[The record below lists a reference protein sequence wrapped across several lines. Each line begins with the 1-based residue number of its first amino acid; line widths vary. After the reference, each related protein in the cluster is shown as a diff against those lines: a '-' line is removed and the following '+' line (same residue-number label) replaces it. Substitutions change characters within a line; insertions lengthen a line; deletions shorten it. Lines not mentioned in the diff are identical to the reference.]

1 MLMKK
6 YWHKLSFLQKNV
18 LLTVLVILTLVGTMG
33 ALSFN
38 MFQNSMMSIFER
50 HSFETGDTVLHKLDE
65 EIVRDVTKDP
75 VAQREKREKLTEKL
89 DEATEE
95 LNSVGQTYIVG
106 AKKNEK
112 GELLIV
118 DLSTDLANVV
128 EVRPGEYYKQL
139 DLWMEAYDKVMST
152 KKANMTVV
160 YEDLLGTWV
169 TILEPIKDGEGNIVA
184 IVAAD
189 VDASIVPSTKEKFI
203 IQGLMFIC
211 ISVLIATVIQ
221 FLIVRNALAPLRDL
235 REGLRRVGEGD
246 LNIKLEERSDDI
258 GIINSYFNNTI
269 EKFKGIIDKVKQTA
283 EQVSSSSQEL
293 SVSTKE
299 NSMAVQEIV
308 SSMVELRA
316 GAQLQE
322 TSVPQYLGI
331 VYEVEDKM
339 EEITNAAKQMEK
351 VSEGIEHH
359 SVKGNGVTKQAINQ
373 MNIIQNAVQ
382 DLSSIIYSLEVR
394 SKEISDIVTVI
405 TSISNQTNSL
415 ALHAT
420 IEASRAEETGEGF
433 AVVADEVRKLAEQME
448 ASAKDIANL
457 IRETQAG
464 TEEAV
469 VSIRKASKEVESGMK
484 LVEMNGAFFEE
495 ISKSAQSVTNQVRVV
510 SSNSSDILQNS
521 QNIVRVVNEL
531 SLIANT
537 YTNSSSNVEESMK
550 EQEMSVQD
558 ISELASSLSW
568 LSQELQE
575 LIGEFKS

>member
-1 MLMKK
+1 MKK
-6 YWHKLSFLQKNV
+6 YWYKLSFLQKNV

-558 ISELASSLSW
+558 IAELASSLSW

>member
-1 MLMKK
+1 MKK

-128 EVRPGEYYKQL
+128 EVRPGEYYKQP

-382 DLSSIIYSLEVR
+382 DLSSIIYSSEVR

-558 ISELASSLSW
+558 IAELASSLSW

>member
-1 MLMKK
+1 MKK

-18 LLTVLVILTLVGTMG
+18 LLTVSVILTLVGTMG

-50 HSFETGDTVLHKLDE
+50 HSFETGDTVLHKLDA
-65 EIVRDVTKDP
+65 EILRDVAKNPT
-75 VAQREKREKLTEKL
+75 AEREKREKLTEKL
-89 DEATEE
+89 DESTEE

-112 GELLIV
+112 GELQII
-118 DLSTDLANVV
+118 DLSTGLANVV
-128 EVRPGEYYKQL
+128 EVRPGEYYKQP

-160 YEDLLGTWV
+160 YEDALGSWV
-169 TILEPIKDGEGNIVA
+169 TILEPIKDEKDNIVA

-189 VDASIVPSTKEKFI
+189 VDASIVPITKEKFI
-203 IQGLMFIC
+203 IQGLLFIC

-235 REGLRRVGEGD
+235 REGLRKVGEGD
-246 LNIKLEERSDDI
+246 LSIKLEERPDDI
-258 GIINSYFNNTI
+258 GIINAYFNNTI

-299 NSMAVQEIV
+299 NSMAIQGIV
-308 SSMVELRA
+308 SSIVELRA
-316 GAQLQE
+316 GIQLQE
-322 TSVPQYLGI
+322 TAVPKYLEI
-331 VYEVEDKM
+331 IYEMEDRM
-339 EEITNAAKQMEK
+339 EEITNTAKQMAKE
-351 VSEGIEHH
+351 SEGTKHH
-359 SVKGNGVTKQAINQ
+359 SVKGNGIIEQTINQ

-382 DLSSIIYSLEVR
+382 DLSSIIYSLETR
-394 SKEISDIVTVI
+394 SKEISEIVTVI
-405 TSISNQTNSL
+405 TGISNQTNSL
-415 ALHAT
+415 ALNATT
-420 IEASRAEETGEGF
+420 IEASCAEKTGEGF
-433 AVVADEVRKLAEQME
+433 VVVADEVRKLAEQTA
-448 ASAKDIANL
+448 ASAKDIAKL
-457 IRETQAG
+457 IGETQAG

-469 VSIRKASKEVESGMK
+469 VSMQNVLKEVESGMK
-484 LVEMNGAFFEE
+484 LVESSGAFFDG

-510 SSNSSDILQNS
+510 SDNSSDILQNS
-521 QNIVRVVNEL
+521 QNIVRVINEL

-537 YTNSSSNVEESMK
+537 YANSNSNVEESMK

-558 ISELASSLSW
+558 IAELASSLSW

>member
-1 MLMKK
+1 M
-6 YWHKLSFLQKNV
+6 
-18 LLTVLVILTLVGTMG
+18 
-33 ALSFN
+33 
-38 MFQNSMMSIFER
+38 
-50 HSFETGDTVLHKLDE
+50 
-65 EIVRDVTKDP
+65 
-75 VAQREKREKLTEKL
+75 
-89 DEATEE
+89 
-95 LNSVGQTYIVG
+95 
-106 AKKNEK
+106 
-112 GELLIV
+112 
-118 DLSTDLANVV
+118 
-128 EVRPGEYYKQL
+128 
-139 DLWMEAYDKVMST
+139 
-152 KKANMTVV
+152 
-160 YEDLLGTWV
+160 
-169 TILEPIKDGEGNIVA
+169 
-184 IVAAD
+184 
-189 VDASIVPSTKEKFI
+189 
-203 IQGLMFIC
+203 
-211 ISVLIATVIQ
+211 
-221 FLIVRNALAPLRDL
+221 
-235 REGLRRVGEGD
+235 
-246 LNIKLEERSDDI
+246 
-258 GIINSYFNNTI
+258 
-269 EKFKGIIDKVKQTA
+269 KQTA

-433 AVVADEVRKLAEQME
+433 AVVADEVRKLAEQTE

-457 IRETQAG
+457 IGETQAG

-558 ISELASSLSW
+558 IAELASSLSW

>member
-1 MLMKK
+1 MKK

-38 MFQNSMMSIFER
+38 MFQNSMMSMFER
-50 HSFETGDTVLHKLDE
+50 HSFETGDTVLHKLDA
-65 EIVRDVTKDP
+65 EILRDVAKDP
-75 VAQREKREKLTEKL
+75 TAEREKREKLTEKL
-89 DEATEE
+89 DESTEE

-112 GELLIV
+112 GELQII
-118 DLSTDLANVV
+118 DLSTGLANVV
-128 EVRPGEYYKQL
+128 EVRPGEYYKQP
-139 DLWMEAYDKVMST
+139 DLWMKAYDKVMST
-152 KKANMTVV
+152 KKANMTEV
-160 YEDLLGTWV
+160 YEDALGTWV
-169 TILEPIKDGEGNIVA
+169 TILEPIKDGEDNIVA
-184 IVAAD
+184 LVAAD

-203 IQGLMFIC
+203 IQGLLFIC

-235 REGLRRVGEGD
+235 REGLRKVGEGD
-246 LNIKLEERSDDI
+246 LSIKLEERPDDI
-258 GIINSYFNNTI
+258 GIINAYFNNTI

-308 SSMVELRA
+308 SSMVGLRA
-316 GAQLQE
+316 GTQSQE

-331 VYEVEDKM
+331 VYEMEDKM
-339 EEITNAAKQMEK
+339 EEIRNAAEQMAKE
-351 VSEGIEHH
+351 SEGTEHH
-359 SVKGNGVTKQAINQ
+359 SVKGNGVIKQAINQ
-373 MNIIQNAVQ
+373 MNIIQNTVQ
-382 DLSSIIYSLEVR
+382 DLSSIINSLETR
-394 SKEISDIVTVI
+394 SKEISDIVNVI
-405 TSISNQTNSL
+405 TGISNQTNSL
-415 ALHAT
+415 ALNAS
-420 IEASRAEETGEGF
+420 IEASRADATGKRF
-433 AVVADEVRKLAEQME
+433 AVADEVRKLAEQTE
-448 ASAKDIANL
+448 ASAKDIAKL
-457 IRETQAG
+457 IGETQAE

-469 VSIRKASKEVESGMK
+469 VSMQKASKEVASGMK
-484 LVEMNGAFFEE
+484 LVESSVADFEK

-537 YTNSSSNVEESMK
+537 YANSSSSNIEESMK
-550 EQEMSVQD
+550 EQEMSVQN
-558 ISELASSLSW
+558 IAELASSLSW

>member
-128 EVRPGEYYKQL
+128 EVRPGEYYKQP

-394 SKEISDIVTVI
+394 SKEISDIVI

-558 ISELASSLSW
+558 IAELASSLSW

>member
-1 MLMKK
+1 MKK

-128 EVRPGEYYKQL
+128 EVRPGEYYKQP

-351 VSEGIEHH
+351 VSEGIEHQ

-433 AVVADEVRKLAEQME
+433 AVVADELRKLAEQTE

-457 IRETQAG
+457 IGETQAG
-464 TEEAV
+464 TEEVV
-469 VSIRKASKEVESGMK
+469 VSMRKASKEVESGMK
-484 LVEMNGAFFEE
+484 LVESNGAFFEE

-531 SLIANT
+531 SLIANM

-558 ISELASSLSW
+558 IAELASSLSW

>member
-1 MLMKK
+1 MKK

-128 EVRPGEYYKQL
+128 EVRPGEYYKQP

-433 AVVADEVRKLAEQME
+433 AVVADEVRKLAEQTE

-457 IRETQAG
+457 IGETQAG

-531 SLIANT
+531 SLIANM

-558 ISELASSLSW
+558 IAELASSLSW

>member
-1 MLMKK
+1 MKK

-65 EIVRDVTKDP
+65 QIVRDVTKDP

-106 AKKNEK
+106 AEKNEK

-118 DLSTDLANVV
+118 DLSTDLSNIV
-128 EVRPGEYYKQL
+128 EVKPGEYYKQP

-160 YEDLLGTWV
+160 YEDALGTWV
-169 TILEPIKDGEGNIVA
+169 TILEPIKDEEDNIVA

-189 VDASIVPSTKEKFI
+189 VDASIVPMTKEKFI

-235 REGLRRVGEGD
+235 REGLRKVGEGD
-246 LNIKLEERSDDI
+246 LSIKLEERPDDI

-299 NSMAVQEIV
+299 NSMAVQGMV
-308 SSMVELRA
+308 SSIVELRA
-316 GAQLQE
+316 GLQSQE
-322 TSVPQYLGI
+322 TSVPKYLDV
-331 VYEVEDKM
+331 VYEMEDRM
-339 EEITNAAKQMEK
+339 EEITNTAKQIAKE
-351 VSEGIEHH
+351 SEGTKHH
-359 SVKGNGVTKQAINQ
+359 SVKGNGIIEQAINQ

-382 DLSSIIYSLEVR
+382 DLSSIIHSLETR
-394 SKEISDIVTVI
+394 SKEISDIVNVI
-405 TSISNQTNSL
+405 TSISKQTNSL
-415 ALHAT
+415 ALHAS
-420 IEASRAEETGEGF
+420 IEASCAEANGDGF
-433 AVVADEVRKLAEQME
+433 AVVADKVRNLAEQTE
-448 ASAKDIANL
+448 ASAKDIAKL
-457 IRETQAG
+457 IGETQVE

-469 VSIRKASKEVESGMK
+469 VSIQKASKGVESGIK
-484 LVEMNGAFFEE
+484 LFQSNGAFFKTV
-495 ISKSAQSVTNQVRVV
+495 SKSAQSVTNQVRVV
-510 SSNSSDILQNS
+510 ASNSSDILQNS
-521 QNIVRVVNEL
+521 KNIVRVVNEL

-537 YTNSSSNVEESMK
+537 YANSSNNIEESMK

-558 ISELASSLSW
+558 IAELASSLSW

>member
-1 MLMKK
+1 MKK

-112 GELLIV
+112 DELLIV

-128 EVRPGEYYKQL
+128 EVRPGEYYKQP

-457 IRETQAG
+457 IGETQAG

-558 ISELASSLSW
+558 IAELASSLSW

>member
-1 MLMKK
+1 MKK

-112 GELLIV
+112 DELLIV

-128 EVRPGEYYKQL
+128 EVRPGEYYKQP

-299 NSMAVQEIV
+299 NSMAVQGIV
-308 SSMVELRA
+308 SSIVELRA
-316 GAQLQE
+316 GVQLQE
-322 TSVPQYLGI
+322 TAVPKYLDI
-331 VYEVEDKM
+331 IYEMEDRM
-339 EEITNAAKQMEK
+339 EEITNTAKQMAKE
-351 VSEGIEHH
+351 SEGTNHH
-359 SVKGNGVTKQAINQ
+359 SVKGNGIIEQTINQ

-382 DLSSIIYSLEVR
+382 DLSSIIYSLEKR

-405 TSISNQTNSL
+405 TGISNQTNSL
-415 ALHAT
+415 ALDAT
-420 IEASRAEETGEGF
+420 IIEASRAEETGEGF

-457 IRETQAG
+457 IGETQAG

-484 LVEMNGAFFEE
+484 LVEINGAFFEE

-558 ISELASSLSW
+558 IAELASSLSW

>member
-1 MLMKK
+1 MKK

-128 EVRPGEYYKQL
+128 EVRPGEYYKQP

-457 IRETQAG
+457 IGETQAG

-469 VSIRKASKEVESGMK
+469 ASIRKASKEVESGMK

-558 ISELASSLSW
+558 IAELASSLSW

>member
-1 MLMKK
+1 MKK

-18 LLTVLVILTLVGTMG
+18 LLTVSVILTLVGTMG

-50 HSFETGDTVLHKLDE
+50 HSFETGDTVLHKLDA
-65 EIVRDVTKDP
+65 EILRDVAKNPT
-75 VAQREKREKLTEKL
+75 AEREKREKLTEKL
-89 DEATEE
+89 DESTEE

-112 GELLIV
+112 GELQII
-118 DLSTDLANVV
+118 DLSTGLANVV
-128 EVRPGEYYKQL
+128 EVRPGEYYKQP

-160 YEDLLGTWV
+160 YEDALGSWV
-169 TILEPIKDGEGNIVA
+169 TILEPIKDEKDNIVA

-189 VDASIVPSTKEKFI
+189 VDASIVPMTKEKFI

-235 REGLRRVGEGD
+235 REGLRKVGEGD
-246 LNIKLEERSDDI
+246 LSIKLEERPDDI
-258 GIINSYFNNTI
+258 GIINAYFNNTI

-299 NSMAVQEIV
+299 NSMAIQGIV
-308 SSMVELRA
+308 SSIVELRA
-316 GAQLQE
+316 GIQLQE
-322 TSVPQYLGI
+322 TAVPKYLEI
-331 VYEVEDKM
+331 IYEMEDRM
-339 EEITNAAKQMEK
+339 EEITNTAKQMAKE
-351 VSEGIEHH
+351 SEGTKHH
-359 SVKGNGVTKQAINQ
+359 SVKGNGIIEQTINQ

-382 DLSSIIYSLEVR
+382 DLSSIIYSLETR
-394 SKEISDIVTVI
+394 SKEISEIVTVI
-405 TSISNQTNSL
+405 TGISNQTNSL
-415 ALHAT
+415 ALNATT
-420 IEASRAEETGEGF
+420 IEASCAEKTGEGF
-433 AVVADEVRKLAEQME
+433 VVVADEVRKLAEQTA
-448 ASAKDIANL
+448 ASAKDIAKL
-457 IRETQAG
+457 IGETQAG

-469 VSIRKASKEVESGMK
+469 VSMQNVLKEVESGMK
-484 LVEMNGAFFEE
+484 LVESSGAFFDG

-510 SSNSSDILQNS
+510 SDNSSDILQNS
-521 QNIVRVVNEL
+521 QNIVRVINEL

-537 YTNSSSNVEESMK
+537 YANSNSNVEESMK

-558 ISELASSLSW
+558 IAELASSLSW

>member
-1 MLMKK
+1 MKK

-128 EVRPGEYYKQL
+128 EVRPGEYYKQP

-359 SVKGNGVTKQAINQ
+359 SVKGKGVTKQVINQ

-433 AVVADEVRKLAEQME
+433 AVVADEVRKLAEQTE

-457 IRETQAG
+457 IGETQAG

-469 VSIRKASKEVESGMK
+469 VSMRKASKEVESGMK

-558 ISELASSLSW
+558 IAELASSLSW

>member
-1 MLMKK
+1 MKK

-118 DLSTDLANVV
+118 DLSTGLANVV
-128 EVRPGEYYKQL
+128 DVRPGEYYKQP
-139 DLWMEAYDKVMST
+139 DLWMKAYDKVMST

-160 YEDLLGTWV
+160 YEDLLGSWV
-169 TILEPIKDGEGNIVA
+169 TILEPIKDEDGNIVA

-189 VDASIVPSTKEKFI
+189 VDASIVPITKEKFI

-235 REGLRRVGEGD
+235 REGLRKVGEGD
-246 LNIKLEERSDDI
+246 LSIKLEERPDDI

-283 EQVSSSSQEL
+283 EQVSSSSKEL

-316 GAQLQE
+316 GAQSQE

-331 VYEVEDKM
+331 VYEMEDKM
-339 EEITNAAKQMEK
+339 EEITNAAKQMAKE
-351 VSEGIEHH
+351 SEGIEHH
-359 SVKGNGVTKQAINQ
+359 SGKGNGVTKQAINQ

-382 DLSSIIYSLEVR
+382 DLSSIIYSLEAR

-420 IEASRAEETGEGF
+420 IEASRAGETGEGF
-433 AVVADEVRKLAEQME
+433 PIVADEVRKLAEQTE
-448 ASAKDIANL
+448 ASAKDIAKL
-457 IRETQAG
+457 IGETQAG

-469 VSIRKASKEVESGMK
+469 VSMQKTSKEVESGIK
-484 LVEMNGAFFEE
+484 LVESSGAFFEK
-495 ISKSAQSVTNQVRVV
+495 ISKSAQTVTNQVGVV
-510 SSNSSDILQNS
+510 SSNSNNILQNS

-531 SLIANT
+531 SLIANK
-537 YTNSSSNVEESMK
+537 YANSSSNVEESMK
-550 EQEMSVQD
+550 EQKMSVQD
-558 ISELASSLSW
+558 IAELASSLSW

>member
-1 MLMKK
+1 MKK

-128 EVRPGEYYKQL
+128 EVRPGEYYKQP

-235 REGLRRVGEGD
+235 REGLRKVGEGD

-299 NSMAVQEIV
+299 NSMAVQGIV
-308 SSMVELRA
+308 SSIVELRA
-316 GAQLQE
+316 GVQLQE
-322 TSVPQYLGI
+322 TAVPKYLDI
-331 VYEVEDKM
+331 IYEMEDRM
-339 EEITNAAKQMEK
+339 EEITNAAKQMAKE
-351 VSEGIEHH
+351 SEGKNHH
-359 SVKGNGVTKQAINQ
+359 SVKGNGIIEQTINQ

-382 DLSSIIYSLEVR
+382 DLSSIIYSLEKR

-405 TSISNQTNSL
+405 TGISNQTNSL
-415 ALHAT
+415 ALDATT
-420 IEASRAEETGEGF
+420 IEASCAEETGERF
-433 AVVADEVRKLAEQME
+433 VVVADEVRKLAEQTE
-448 ASAKDIANL
+448 ASAKDIAKL
-457 IRETQAG
+457 IGETRAG

-469 VSIRKASKEVESGMK
+469 VSIQNTLKEVESGMK
-484 LVEMNGAFFEE
+484 LVESSGAFFGE

-510 SSNSSDILQNS
+510 SSNSSNILQNS

-537 YTNSSSNVEESMK
+537 YANSSNNIEESMK

-558 ISELASSLSW
+558 IAELASSLSW

>member
-1 MLMKK
+1 MRK

-38 MFQNSMMSIFER
+38 MFQNSMMSMFER
-50 HSFETGDTVLHKLDE
+50 HSFETGDTVLHKLDA
-65 EIVRDVTKDP
+65 EILRDVAKDP
-75 VAQREKREKLTEKL
+75 TAEREKREKLTEKL
-89 DEATEE
+89 DESTEE

-112 GELLIV
+112 GELQII
-118 DLSTDLANVV
+118 DLSTGLANVV
-128 EVRPGEYYKQL
+128 EVRPGEYYKQP
-139 DLWMEAYDKVMST
+139 DLWMKAYDKVMST
-152 KKANMTVV
+152 KKANMTEV
-160 YEDLLGTWV
+160 YEDALGTWV
-169 TILEPIKDGEGNIVA
+169 TILEPIKDREDNIVA
-184 IVAAD
+184 LVAAD

-203 IQGLMFIC
+203 IQGLLFIC

-235 REGLRRVGEGD
+235 REGLRKVGEGD
-246 LNIKLEERSDDI
+246 LSIKLEERPDDI
-258 GIINSYFNNTI
+258 GIINAYFNNTI

-316 GAQLQE
+316 GAQSQE

-331 VYEVEDKM
+331 VYEMEDKM
-339 EEITNAAKQMEK
+339 EEIKNAAEQIAKE
-351 VSEGIEHH
+351 SEGTEHH
-359 SVKGNGVTKQAINQ
+359 SVKGNGVIKQAINQ

-382 DLSSIIYSLEVR
+382 DLSSIIHSLETR
-394 SKEISDIVTVI
+394 SKEIRDIVNVI
-405 TSISNQTNSL
+405 TGISNQTNSL
-415 ALHAT
+415 ALNAS
-420 IEASRAEETGEGF
+420 IEASRADASGKRF
-433 AVVADEVRKLAEQME
+433 AVADEVRKLAEQTE
-448 ASAKDIANL
+448 ASAKDIAKL
-457 IRETQAG
+457 IGETQAE

-469 VSIRKASKEVESGMK
+469 VSMQKASKEVESGMK
-484 LVEMNGAFFEE
+484 LVESSGTFFEK

-531 SLIANT
+531 SLIENT
-537 YTNSSSNVEESMK
+537 YANSSSNIEESMK

-558 ISELASSLSW
+558 IAELASSLSW

>member
-1 MLMKK
+1 MKK

-18 LLTVLVILTLVGTMG
+18 LLTVSVILTLVGTMG

-50 HSFETGDTVLHKLDE
+50 HSFETGDTVLHKLDA
-65 EIVRDVTKDP
+65 EILRDVAKNPT
-75 VAQREKREKLTEKL
+75 AEREKREKLTEKL
-89 DEATEE
+89 DESTEE

-112 GELLIV
+112 GELQII
-118 DLSTDLANVV
+118 DLSTGLANVV
-128 EVRPGEYYKQL
+128 EVRPGEYYKQP

-160 YEDLLGTWV
+160 YEDALGSWV
-169 TILEPIKDGEGNIVA
+169 TILEPIKDEKDNIVA

-189 VDASIVPSTKEKFI
+189 VDASIVPMTKEKFI
-203 IQGLMFIC
+203 IQGLLFIC

-235 REGLRRVGEGD
+235 REGLRKVGEGD
-246 LNIKLEERSDDI
+246 LSIKLEERPDDI
-258 GIINSYFNNTI
+258 GIINAYFNNTI

-299 NSMAVQEIV
+299 NSMAVQGIV
-308 SSMVELRA
+308 SSIVELRA
-316 GAQLQE
+316 GIQLQE
-322 TSVPQYLGI
+322 TAVPKYLEI
-331 VYEVEDKM
+331 IYEMEDRM
-339 EEITNAAKQMEK
+339 EEITNTAKQMAKE
-351 VSEGIEHH
+351 SEGTKHH
-359 SVKGNGVTKQAINQ
+359 SVKGNGIIEQTINQ

-382 DLSSIIYSLEVR
+382 DLSSIIYSLETR
-394 SKEISDIVTVI
+394 SKEISEIITVI
-405 TSISNQTNSL
+405 TGISNQTNSL
-415 ALHAT
+415 ALNATT
-420 IEASRAEETGEGF
+420 IEASCAEKTGEGF
-433 AVVADEVRKLAEQME
+433 VVVADEVRKLAEQTA
-448 ASAKDIANL
+448 ASAKDIAKL
-457 IRETQAG
+457 IGETQAG

-469 VSIRKASKEVESGMK
+469 VSMQNVLKEVESGMK
-484 LVEMNGAFFEE
+484 LVESSGAFFDG

-510 SSNSSDILQNS
+510 SDNSSDILQNS
-521 QNIVRVVNEL
+521 QNIVRVINEL

-537 YTNSSSNVEESMK
+537 YANSNSNVEESMK

-558 ISELASSLSW
+558 IAELASSLSW

>member
-1 MLMKK
+1 MKK

-18 LLTVLVILTLVGTMG
+18 LLTILVILTLVGTMG

-50 HSFETGDTVLHKLDE
+50 HSFETGDTVLHKLDA
-65 EIVRDVTKDP
+65 EILRDVAKNPT
-75 VAQREKREKLTEKL
+75 AEREKREKLTEKL
-89 DEATEE
+89 DESTEE

-112 GELLIV
+112 GELQII
-118 DLSTDLANVV
+118 DLSTGLANVV
-128 EVRPGEYYKQL
+128 EVRPGEYYKQP

-160 YEDLLGTWV
+160 YEDALGSWV
-169 TILEPIKDGEGNIVA
+169 TILEPIKDEEGNIVA

-189 VDASIVPSTKEKFI
+189 VDASIVPITKEKFI

-235 REGLRRVGEGD
+235 REGLRKVGEGD
-246 LNIKLEERSDDI
+246 LSIKLEERPDDI
-258 GIINSYFNNTI
+258 GIINAYFNNTI

-299 NSMAVQEIV
+299 NSMAVQGIV
-308 SSMVELRA
+308 SSIVELRA
-316 GAQLQE
+316 GVQLQE
-322 TSVPQYLGI
+322 TAVPKYLDI
-331 VYEVEDKM
+331 IYEMEDRM
-339 EEITNAAKQMEK
+339 EEITDAAKQMAKE
-351 VSEGIEHH
+351 SEGTKHH
-359 SVKGNGVTKQAINQ
+359 SVKGNGIIEQTINQ
-373 MNIIQNAVQ
+373 MNIIQNTVQ
-382 DLSSIIYSLEVR
+382 DLSSIIYSLETR
-394 SKEISDIVTVI
+394 SNEISDIVTVI
-405 TSISNQTNSL
+405 TGISNQTNSL
-415 ALHAT
+415 TLNSS
-420 IEASRAEETGEGF
+420 IEASRAEETGRGF
-433 AVVADEVRKLAEQME
+433 AVVADEVRKLAEQTE
-448 ASAKDIANL
+448 ASAKDIAKL
-457 IRETQAG
+457 IEETRAG

-469 VSIRKASKEVESGMK
+469 VSMKNALKEVESGMK
-484 LVEMNGAFFEE
+484 LVESSGAFFGG

-510 SSNSSDILQNS
+510 SDNSSDILQNS
-521 QNIVRVVNEL
+521 QNIVRIVDEL

-537 YTNSSSNVEESMK
+537 YANSSSNVEESMK

-558 ISELASSLSW
+558 IAELASSLSW